1 MHSLTVSLKPAIEL
15 TDEQF
20 FQLCQKNRDLR
31 FERNAQ
37 GDLIIMA
44 PAGSDT
50 GRVNSEFGADLVFWN
65 RRAKLGVTFD
75 SSAGFKLP
83 NGSDRSP
90 DAAWILT
97 ERWEALTV
105 EQREKFAPICP
116 DFVMEL
122 ISPSDN
128 LKAVQEEM
136 REYQENGVRLGW
148 LINRKD
154 RQVEIYRL
162 DGSVEIL
169 QSPTSLSGEDV
180 LPGFTHSL
188 EAIW

>member
-1 MHSLTVSLKPAIEL
+1 MNSLTVSLKPAIEL

-20 FQLCQKNRDLR
+20 FQLCQKNTDLR

-50 GRVNSEFGADLVFWN
+50 GRRNFEFNTDLGIWN
-65 RRAKLGVTFD
+65 RQAKLGVAFD

-97 ERWEALTV
+97 ERWEGLSL

-122 ISPSDN
+122 MSPSDN
-128 LKAVQEEM
+128 LKVIQEKM

-180 LPGFTHSL
+180 LPGFTLNL

>member
-1 MHSLTVSLKPAIEL
+1 MDAVTLRLQPAIEL
-15 TDEQF
+15 SDEQF
-20 FQLCQKNRDLR
+20 FEICQKNSNLR
-31 FERNAQ
+31 FERNSN

-44 PAGSDT
+44 PVGGDT
-50 GRVNSEFGADLVFWN
+50 SRVNAEISADLGIWN
-65 RRAKLGVTFD
+65 RQTKRGVAFG
-75 SSAGFKLP
+75 SSTGFKLP
-83 NGSDRSP
+83 NGADRSP
-90 DAAWILT
+90 DAAWILA
-97 ERWEALTV
+97 ERWEVLTL

-122 ISPSDN
+122 MSPSDN
-128 LKAVQEEM
+128 LKVTQEKM

-162 DGSVEIL
+162 DGSIEVM
-169 QSPTSLSGEDV
+169 QSPNSLSGEDV
-180 LPGFTHSL
+180 LPGFMLNL